1 MRIERRK
8 TKLMLMAV
16 IVLLITTGIFAAQP
30 PDMVEMCNPGTQ
42 AVQAV
47 PANTVDHRLN
57 AGWTFPPCLVEIAP
71 SALSSVALE
80 APPLVSTPHSTGRPP
95 DILPD
100 PTRRPPEVP
109 PENPPGHFTD
119 IPPIIP
125 TPIPTSPP
133 TFIPI
138 STLFPTEVPT
148 STITP
153 TLTPTVEP
161 NLAPIPEPIEVPIL
175 IMTETPRLVPTV
187 LPGGTGTAPQ
197 TPTSPNDVQLLI
209 DFIER
214 NPGVLIAVIAIIGLI
229 PLMVRAE
236 VNRRTMA
243 FNDQLADNKQQRDLI
258 DRQQQ
263 SLERSD
269 EIRLQERRESR
280 KDFLDALTDLTVKFT
295 AQAEAQTN
303 KFSMHIGQ
311 LAANQA
317 ATTAAL
323 EQNNLIAT
331 ELVEQLKLIREDAA
345 KRDELH
351 RTVRKAVEDNG
362 EKVKTGFKE
371 VSKTIKA
378 LSESVIAL
386 KSKWEEHHHFDET
399 VIEEL
404 QNVKRIVESVNISS
418 EHPKGES

>member
-1 MRIERRK
+1 MRSERRR
-8 TKLMLMAV
+8 TKFMLTAV

-30 PDMVEMCNPGTQ
+30 PETVEMCNPGTQ
-42 AVQAV
+42 IVQNV
-47 PANTVDHRLN
+47 PVNTVDNRLN
-57 AGWTFPPCLVEIAP
+57 AGWTFPPCGVEIVP
-71 SALSSVALE
+71 SALE
-80 APPLVSTPHSTGRPP
+80 TPPFVSTPHATGRPP
-95 DILPD
+95 EVPSN
-100 PTRRPPEVP
+100 PTRRPPDVP

-119 IPPIIP
+119 APSIVP
-125 TPIPTSPP
+125 TPVPTSFPTMVP
-133 TFIPI
+133 TF
-138 STLFPTEVPT
+138 TLFPTEVLT
-148 STITP
+148 STLIP
-153 TLTPTVEP
+153 TLTPTIEP
-161 NLAPIPEPIEVPIL
+161 NLAPIPAPIEVPIL
-175 IMTETPRLVPTV
+175 IMTETPRLIPTV
-187 LPGGTGTAPQ
+187 IPGGIENTTQSPAP
-197 TPTSPNDVQLLI
+197 PNDVQLII

-214 NPGVLIAVIAIIGLI
+214 NPGLLAALIGIIVLIRLV
-229 PLMVRAE
+229 VRAE

-243 FNDQLADNKQQRDLI
+243 FNDQLADNQQQRDLI
-258 DRQQQ
+258 DRLQQ

-280 KDFLDALTDLTVKFT
+280 KDFLNALTDLTVKFT

-303 KFSMHIGQ
+303 KFSVHIGQ

-362 EKVKTGFKE
+362 EKVKMGFRE

-378 LSESVIAL
+378 LSESVTSL

-404 QNVKRIVESVNISS
+404 QNVKRIIESVNVPS
-418 EHPKGES
+418 EHPKGDS